1 MSDVNKIKDQ
11 IEYFLDATHNAR
23 ILSQRD
29 RDYYSGY
36 QWSEQELSELNRR
49 KQAPITVNRIKPKI
63 EGLKG
68 LLQMRKTDIKA
79 FPRNSDDEEAAHAIT
94 DALRYIEDNNDYDIT
109 DADVFEDMVVEGY
122 GAVIVDVLK
131 DSKGENNIIISRIP
145 WDRFYYDPHSIKKDF
160 TDARYLGQ
168 MLWLDEDQIKDLF
181 GNRVKLEDL
190 SKHYDANHGY
200 DDTFEDKPRYWIS
213 QEQGRTR
220 YRVAQHFYLQKNQWR
235 VAYVSG
241 TTYLEKPQL
250 SPYIGEDGQPSCP
263 IIGQSCYID
272 RENQRYGEAR
282 AFIDLQK
289 EINHR
294 RSKALHLLSS
304 RQTAAPRGAVEN
316 VDALKRELAKP
327 NGHVEYNGQARDFE
341 VLPTNDFTQGQ
352 LNLYLDA
359 KQELDAQSMNAQLS
373 GERSSGDLSG
383 KAIDRL
389 QSAGSLEV
397 SSIFSSHNSFKKRV
411 FRQAY
416 AMIKQYWDKPK
427 WIRVTDDQDNLK
439 FTGLNH
445 EVTVQEFLENIINDE
460 SRGEAER
467 KGAAFEFTRLM
478 QEQSPVLQEIVEVK
492 NKVAELDV
500 DIIIEESADIVN
512 IQQEQFATLAQFA
525 QGRPEIALEDLIALS
540 NLRNKDELIEKI
552 ETRKQEAIQAAGGA
566 AQMEAQTAE
575 VNNAKTFAEAQLAEK
590 RAEQLAIENAT
601 LVTRPDESPQVNA

>member
-1 MSDVNKIKDQ
+1 M
-11 IEYFLDATHNAR
+11 
-23 ILSQRD
+23 
-29 RDYYSGY
+29 
-36 QWSEQELSELNRR
+36 
-49 KQAPITVNRIKPKI
+49 
-63 EGLKG
+63 
-68 LLQMRKTDIKA
+68 
-79 FPRNSDDEEAAHAIT
+79 
-94 DALRYIEDNNDYDIT
+94 
-109 DADVFEDMVVEGY
+109 
-122 GAVIVDVLK
+122 
-131 DSKGENNIIISRIP
+131 
-145 WDRFYYDPHSIKKDF
+145 
-160 TDARYLGQ
+160 
-168 MLWLDEDQIKDLF
+168 
-181 GNRVKLEDL
+181 
-190 SKHYDANHGY
+190 
-200 DDTFEDKPRYWIS
+200 
-213 QEQGRTR
+213 
-220 YRVAQHFYLQKNQWR
+220 
-235 VAYVSG
+235 
-241 TTYLEKPQL
+241 
-250 SPYIGEDGQPSCP
+250 
-263 IIGQSCYID
+263 
-272 RENQRYGEAR
+272 
-282 AFIDLQK
+282 
-289 EINHR
+289 
-294 RSKALHLLSS
+294 
-304 RQTAAPRGAVEN
+304 
-316 VDALKRELAKP
+316 DALKRELAKP